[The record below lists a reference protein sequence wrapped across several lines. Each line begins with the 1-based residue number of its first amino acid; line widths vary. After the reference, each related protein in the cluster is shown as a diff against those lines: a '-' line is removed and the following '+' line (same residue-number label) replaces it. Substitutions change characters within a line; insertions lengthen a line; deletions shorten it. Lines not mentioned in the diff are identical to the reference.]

1 MDEYNL
7 GEIVG
12 GRRDKLS
19 FPSYGLRASS
29 LVFSRRNRGFVTI
42 SLVFYISVLF
52 SKTQLIPHPEEKF
65 YW

>member
-1 MDEYNL
+1 MGKLWAE
-7 GEIVG
+7 G
-12 GRRDKLS
+12 GINYL
-19 FPSYGLRASS
+19 FHHMGLRASS

-65 YW
+65 Y